1 MMTVRLEAAIRRLDR
16 IIAEM
21 EENGLL
27 LDRAGFRKLLAC
39 RQRRTDLKLLLVAR
53 RIECQRKVV
62 SLERWR
68 YGFEQAKRT
77 LPALSR

>member
-21 EENGLL
+21 EESSPL
-27 LDRAGFRKLLAC
+27 LDRASFRKLLAC
-39 RQRRTDLKLLLVAR
+39 RQRRTDLKLLLIAR

-68 YGFEQAKRT
+68 CGFEQAKRT